1 MMTSEKLERVLCRSS
16 VELLEDVGWV
26 FCSGPGE
33 TEVSRLVSELSS
45 LRLLVGVWEWLV
57 EGTV

>member
-1 MMTSEKLERVLCRSS
+1 MTSEKLERVLCRSS

-33 TEVSRLVSELSS
+33 TEVTRLVSELSS
-45 LRLLVGVWEWLV
+45 LRLLVGVWE
-57 EGTV
+57 